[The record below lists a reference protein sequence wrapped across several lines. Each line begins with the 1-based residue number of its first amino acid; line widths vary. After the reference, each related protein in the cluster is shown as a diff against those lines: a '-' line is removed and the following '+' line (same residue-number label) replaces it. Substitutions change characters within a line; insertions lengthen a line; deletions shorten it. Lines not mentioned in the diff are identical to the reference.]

1 MEKKKRKK
9 MKNYKFEAIHKFK
22 KIRDI
27 VEMYNYHQVLDQ
39 IADEKNVLII
49 NNISKRK
56 YEVCFFIYIDWFPH
70 IAVDQ
75 TKIFNN
81 GFQIEFFRL
90 LEYISLQDD
99 NRKWNIFEN
108 NKKVNLEFEDFI
120 IQFVVKNPNINLVLK
135 NKFISEYLQDS
146 FNCINCEFYSNF
158 KLGEYLICIENSLQN
173 IWLGDNEKICKNYYV
188 VN

>member
-81 GFQIEFFRL
+81 
-90 LEYISLQDD
+90 
-99 NRKWNIFEN
+99 
-108 NKKVNLEFEDFI
+108 
-120 IQFVVKNPNINLVLK
+120 PNINLVLK